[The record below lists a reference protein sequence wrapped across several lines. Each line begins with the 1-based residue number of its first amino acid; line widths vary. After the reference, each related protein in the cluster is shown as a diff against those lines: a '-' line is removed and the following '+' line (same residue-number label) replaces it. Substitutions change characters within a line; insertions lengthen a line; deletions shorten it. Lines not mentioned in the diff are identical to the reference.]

1 MPAGLTAGKSPIPCL
16 QEKPLGRSR
25 VPVPIT
31 DTGGQVEHTE
41 VSELTLVKEHSKI
54 VPELREKGRP
64 VRVNSVRK
72 ETERATVN
80 WSNRMFTKN
89 TGLC

>member
-1 MPAGLTAGKSPIPCL
+1 MPAGLTAGKSPILCL

-41 VSELTLVKEHSKI
+41 VSELTIVKELGKI
-54 VPELREKGRP
+54 VP
-64 VRVNSVRK
+64 
-72 ETERATVN
+72 
-80 WSNRMFTKN
+80 
-89 TGLC
+89 